1 MPILTCK
8 YRLVADEH
16 NPHVKII
23 KYVDKGKRVLDIG
36 CATGY
41 LAEKLAEAVT
51 DRDGEVNM
59 TVSDRFNLAHVT
71 EGSQDAPVYLN
82 LTFELGV
89 FP

>member
-23 KYVDKGKRVLDIG
+23 KYVDKGKRVLDVG

-41 LAEKLAEAVT
+41 LAGKLAEAC
-51 DRDGEVNM
+51 RL
-59 TVSDRFNLAHVT
+59 S
-71 EGSQDAPVYLN
+71 
-82 LTFELGV
+82 
-89 FP
+89 